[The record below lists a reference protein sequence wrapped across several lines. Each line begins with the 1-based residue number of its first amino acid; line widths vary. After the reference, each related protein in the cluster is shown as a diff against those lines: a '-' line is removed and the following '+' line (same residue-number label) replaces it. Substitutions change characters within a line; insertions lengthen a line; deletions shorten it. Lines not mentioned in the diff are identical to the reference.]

1 MLRKPMLAGSKI
13 AVVSSLFLALVSRG
27 SCQNG
32 ASGSQATAD
41 TTKEHADVAL
51 NGVDVSVLTPRERK
65 EWSGYV
71 TKFGPPCQG
80 AGTTLAACVN
90 EKKACDAC
98 MPAAKFL
105 VKAVR
110 DGMTD
115 EQVERAYKN
124 RFAADRVRDVKIDD
138 SPSKGSINAPITMVE
153 FADFEC
159 PHCAGM
165 APLLKKIFMDRGYV
179 RSVFKFMPLA
189 GHPNGEISARAGI
202 AAAKQGK
209 FWEMH
214 DKMFQNS
221 GRNSLLDLEGYAKEV
236 GLDMNRFK
244 ADLNSAET
252 TDRLARDKKL
262 ADTLEVKGTPTIYI
276 NGRQFEGGA
285 NGEQSLYDWIDL
297 EMRMMGKDPKPT
309 AAGTA
314 SAGATAQPVASGSA
328 TAAPT
333 ASAAASGTAKP
344 K

>member
-1 MLRKPMLAGSKI
+1 MPPNPMLAGSKF
-13 AVVSSLFLALVSRG
+13 AVISCALMTLVARG

-32 ASGSQATAD
+32 SGGTQATPEVS
-41 TTKEHADVAL
+41 KERSEVTLA
-51 NGVDVSVLTPRERK
+51 GVDTSVLTPRERK

-71 TKFGPPCQG
+71 TKFAPPCQA
-80 AGTTLAACVN
+80 AGDTLAACVN
-90 EKKACDAC
+90 EKKACDGC

-124 RFAADRVRDVKIDD
+124 RFEAGRVRDVKIDD
-138 SPSKGSINAPITMVE
+138 SPSKGSINAPITIVE

-159 PHCAGM
+159 PHCSSM
-165 APLLKKIFMDRGYV
+165 APLLKKIYTERGYI
-179 RSVFKFMPLA
+179 RSVYKFMPLP

-214 DKMFQNS
+214 DKMFANT

-285 NGEQSLYDWIDL
+285 NGEQSLLDWLDL
-297 EMRMMGKDPKPT
+297 EMRMKGLDPKP
-309 AAGTA
+309 AGTA
-314 SAGATAQPVASGSA
+314 GAATAQPVATG
-328 TAAPT
+328 TAAPAPS
-333 ASAAASGTAKP
+333 ASASAQKP